1 MVWDGRGNNGE
12 LVQSATDYPFIFSVT
27 DELGLKSEVAGII
40 SVDVLVIKI
49 GDVLKIQVPSII
61 FRSDNADFK
70 GKDEVD
76 NGLEQSVIDN
86 NIRVIKRIAEIL
98 NKFPDYTVR
107 IEGHANNISNT
118 EAEETSTA
126 NGNIP
131 LVPLSEAR
139 AEAVKE
145 MLVEFGVAGNRL
157 STVGMGGRQ
166 PVVPWEDKDNWWK
179 NRRVEFILNK
189 N

>member
-1 MVWDGRGNNGE
+1 M
-12 LVQSATDYPFIFSVT
+12 
-27 DELGLKSEVAGII
+27 
-40 SVDVLVIKI
+40 
-49 GDVLKIQVPSII
+49 LKIQVPSII

-131 LVPLSEAR
+131 LVPLSEASCR
-139 AEAVKE
+139 S
-145 MLVEFGVAGNRL
+145 LL
-157 STVGMGGRQ
+157 HS
-166 PVVPWEDKDNWWK
+166 
-179 NRRVEFILNK
+179 
-189 N
+189 